1 MKKRSYTPIILFV
14 IIVFSFIAINF
25 LLEYGIVGIDD
36 SEEISRIQSVK
47 DPLKVHFIDVG
58 QGDSI
63 FIQIKN
69 KNILI
74 DAGEKKEAP
83 SVVNYLKAYKVK
95 KLDYVFLTHPHED
108 HLGGLSEVI
117 NTFDIGKFYSPN
129 ASTVTKSYENLLN
142 ALKAKNLKINRAK
155 AGLEFIFSE
164 DIVLELFSPNKDEYT
179 NLNNYSPIMKL
190 TYGDISFL
198 FTGDAEETVEKE
210 VLLKNHNLKST
221 VLKAGHHGSKTSS
234 SVEFLDQVSPNFT
247 VITTGKA
254 NRFNLPNEEIL
265 KRYEDLGSTILMT
278 EKYGNIVFST
288 DGRDIRLLS
297 N

>member
-1 MKKRSYTPIILFV
+1 MKKRSYTPIILFLV
-14 IIVFSFIAINF
+14 IIFSFVAINF
-25 LLEYGIVGIDD
+25 LLEYGIVGVND
-36 SEEISRIQSVK
+36 SEEISRIQSIK

-74 DAGEKKEAP
+74 DAGESKEAP
-83 SVVNYLKAYKVK
+83 SVVNYLKTYKVN

-117 NTFDIGKFYSPN
+117 DTFEIGKFYSPN

-142 ALKAKNLKINRAK
+142 SLKSKDLKINRAK
-155 AGLEFIFSE
+155 AGLEFTFAD

-198 FTGDAEETVEKE
+198 FTGDAEEIIEKE
-210 VLLKNHNLKST
+210 VISKNHNLEST

-234 SVEFLDQVSPNFT
+234 SIEFLEQVKAQFT
-247 VITTGKA
+247 VITTGKG
-254 NRFNLPNEEIL
+254 NRFNLPNEEIVKRHEKVGSKIL
-265 KRYEDLGSTILMT
+265 KT